1 MKCFNNCTVYY
12 FSPAQMQTEL
22 YFIPF
27 LVCTPV
33 QMGTLDLNHAG
44 ELNGK
49 QDQYQDSDPDQNF
62 AAASYL
68 DLCCI

>member
-1 MKCFNNCTVYY
+1 
-12 FSPAQMQTEL
+12 
-22 YFIPF
+22 
-27 LVCTPV
+27 
-33 QMGTLDLNHAG
+33 MGSRDVDHTG

-49 QDQYQDSDPDQNF
+49 QDQYRDPDPDQNF